1 MIERITL
8 MSVIWLGVFE
18 SKKVTILV
26 WLSRYGR
33 LFVLFKKSEKLDC
46 FFACDDKYYLLM
58 FDEVVCA
65 WTNICYDLKYVIEVA
80 LCDKMYVF
88 YTIFSLFVNYV
99 PEEVI
104 IDLNILLQV
113 WNVGHE
119 NHLHIYVKVYL
130 DWYCII
136 NLT

>member
-1 MIERITL
+1 
-8 MSVIWLGVFE
+8 
-18 SKKVTILV
+18 
-26 WLSRYGR
+26 
-33 LFVLFKKSEKLDC
+33 
-46 FFACDDKYYLLM
+46 M

-88 YTIFSLFVNYV
+88 YTIFRLFVNYV

-119 NHLHIYVKVYL
+119 NHLHIYVKLYL
-130 DWYCII
+130 DWYYQF
-136 NLT
+136 NLDKDVRTLFFVILVLFERLRCSN